1 MRAGIDVLTSSRG
14 PLVLIAGDMGEVGTR
29 GAEFHQEI
37 GLYAKEKGVGT
48 LLACGDLMQ
57 NACSAFGSGAR
68 HYADLDTLC
77 REAAETVRGM
87 EAGTVLVKASNFMH
101 FDRVVKAV
109 LEALSDAAVSE

>member
-1 MRAGIDVLTSSRG
+1 
-14 PLVLIAGDMGEVGTR
+14 
-29 GAEFHQEI
+29 
-37 GLYAKEKGVGT
+37 
-48 LLACGDLMQ
+48 MQ
-57 NACSAFGSGAR
+57 NACGAFDGAR

-109 LEALSDAAVSE
+109 LEALSNQFAVSE